1 MITVILTKNKERKL
15 IAEFCGFVEIVR
27 PGRILALPPSHW
39 VLGRL
44 WSAKNVG
51 PLSAQPQDPS
61 LPSKG
66 AQHADRKPWLK

>member
-51 PLSAQPQDPS
+51 PPAQPQDPVS
-61 LPSKG
+61 PVQTG
-66 AQHADRKPWLK
+66 GTR